1 MDAKKKTST
10 ESNEYLLKRELKA
23 ELESLLSWWMFHMA
37 DLENGGFYG
46 RMDGR
51 GKRFPKANKSIILN
65 TRILWTF
72 AAAARLTKKPAYK
85 KMADRAFR
93 YISTCFLDSVEDGV
107 FWMLD
112 FRGNPIQTKKQIYA
126 QAFAIYAFAEYYL
139 LTKNKTALNHAKG
152 LFQLIEKHSSDKK
165 RGGYFEAF
173 SSNWQG
179 LEDLRLSEKDQ
190 NAAKTMNT
198 HLHILEAYTMLFKA
212 KSDRDTRVALERL
225 IECFLEKFIDKQ
237 TGHLK
242 LFFDENWNPKSDSIS
257 FGHDIECS
265 WLLVE
270 AAGVLGEKKLEERVV
285 QTALKMADVT
295 LREGLDRDGGL
306 FNEASPGGIV
316 DTDKHWWPQA
326 EAVVG
331 FWNAWQLSKEVKFQQ
346 AAMRSWVFIEDF
358 LRDENHG
365 EWHWR
370 VNRHGKPILSEDKAG
385 PWKAPYH
392 NGRMCLEMVK
402 RL

>member
-1 MDAKKKTST
+1 MDAENKPFASSK
-10 ESNEYLLKRELKA
+10 ENLFKRELEA
-23 ELESLLSWWMFHMA
+23 ELDSLLSWWMLHMP
-37 DLENGGFYG
+37 DEENGGFYG

-51 GKRFPKANKSIILN
+51 GNRFPQANKSIILN
-65 TRILWTF
+65 ARILWTF
-72 AAAARLTKKPAYK
+72 AAAARLTRNGAYE
-85 KMADRAFR
+85 KMADRAYR
-93 YISTCFLDSVEDGV
+93 YISTYFMDTVEGGV

-112 FRGNPIQTKKQIYA
+112 FQGKPIQTKKQIYA

-139 LTKNKTALNHAKG
+139 LTQNETALHHAKE
-152 LFQLIEKHSSDKK
+152 LFRLIEKHSFDEKK
-165 RGGYFEAF
+165 GGYFEAF
-173 SSNWQG
+173 SWNWQE

-212 KSDRDTRVALERL
+212 KPARETRVALKRL
-225 IECFLEKFIDKQ
+225 IECFLDIFIDKQ
-237 TGHLK
+237 TGHLT
-242 LFFDENWNPKSDSIS
+242 LFFDENWNPKSDIIS

-270 AAGVLGEKKLEERVV
+270 AVDVLGEKKLEERVI
-285 QTALKMADVT
+285 QTALKMADAT
-295 LREGLDRDGGL
+295 LSEGLDRDGGL
-306 FNEASPGGIV
+306 FYESCAKGLV

-326 EAVVG
+326 EALVG
-331 FWNAWQLSKEVKFQQ
+331 FWNAWELSQQVKFEQ
-346 AAMRSWVFIEDF
+346 AAFQSWVFIKDF
-358 LRDENHG
+358 LRDEDHG

-370 VNRHGKPILSEDKAG
+370 VDRHGKPILSEDKVG

-392 NGRMCLEMVK
+392 NGRMCLEIIK